1 MHPGASADDVWLLSR
16 VESLLDALIDESKI
30 QKKKFGSKAKRELS
44 RDFVSVIRGVRSAF
58 MLDYAPLMTKEDIE
72 LISKELN
79 EDVLIPLSRSRGR
92 GGEEEGGVLLKVCS
106 ILDTVVF
113 VTLGEDEELLSHG
126 AMNEMP
132 ILVDLDQENARARKM
147 TPLEITV
154 MTACRAKISSNSGV
168 NIDESDL
175 GEGAIPPQTFV
186 GWMLGYPILYFYGS
200 NKKYESEEEKE
211 QIANVTA
218 RKLSLCSL
226 VKVECINDK
235 DEVMYGFTYPESLN
249 EDALVKEAL
258 KRWMDGIEKEQ
269 KEQRQQEHAIGLSVR
284 VTHRGPSPIAL

>member
-1 MHPGASADDVWLLSR
+1 
-16 VESLLDALIDESKI
+16 
-30 QKKKFGSKAKRELS
+30 
-44 RDFVSVIRGVRSAF
+44 

-72 LISKELN
+72 LISKEIN
-79 EDVLIPLSRSRGR
+79 EDVLIPLSRGR
-92 GGEEEGGVLLKVCS
+92 GGEEEEGVLLKVCS

-113 VTLGEDEELLSHG
+113 VTLGEDEELLSH
-126 AMNEMP
+126 NDMP

-147 TPLEITV
+147 TPLEIMV

-186 GWMLGYPILYFYGS
+186 GWMLGYPILYYYGS

-235 DEVMYGFTYPESLN
+235 DEVMYGFTYPESLI
-249 EDALVKEAL
+249 EDALLKEAL